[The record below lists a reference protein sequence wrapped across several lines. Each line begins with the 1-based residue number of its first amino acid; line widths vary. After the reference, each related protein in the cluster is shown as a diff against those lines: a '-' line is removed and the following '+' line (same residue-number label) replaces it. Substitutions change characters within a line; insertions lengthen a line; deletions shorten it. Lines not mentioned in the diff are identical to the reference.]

1 MNMFELHLL
10 IPAGI
15 WGWKTA
21 LFVIAFFVYGS
32 IPFTYIFTL
41 LFSRKKL
48 TQTGTGNIGVASAFG
63 TGGLAA
69 GFLAVAGEASKGI
82 LPIYVSRL
90 YYDGALVTSLLFIT
104 AAIIGYGYSFFLKGR
119 GGQGGTIFLW
129 ALLFLS
135 PYTFLAY
142 FFGTI
147 LIYPIIRRRRLA
159 TAIGFAL
166 LPLEIFLITHDLAF
180 MIFGVVMA
188 LYYVLRYNPQTSE
201 YRHYQSSMKLLR
213 FFEKILGEKHCLFI
227 PLDRINKA
235 SQAGFKAY
243 NLSWL
248 KKNGMNVPEAW
259 VCPYS
264 VFQRYNA
271 GDLSVLDEIRNNLR
285 AITKAGTLYSVRS
298 SANLEDGATNSFA
311 GQFMSFLNL
320 KDVEEMVKAIS
331 KVWES
336 IRSEHLTTYLKTI
349 QKNQDEIQIAVIV
362 QEMVDA
368 RFSGVVFT
376 KNPISGF
383 DEIIV
388 ETIPGQ
394 GDRFNNGYTDP
405 VRWVYKWGNWL
416 KRPDSTDLPEEVISE
431 IVKKSHDIAKKYHQ
445 ALDIEWAYD
454 GQSLHWLQLRPITT
468 LRGLNIYSNKISKEF
483 LPGMIK
489 PLVWSV
495 NIPVVNSSWKKL
507 LVEIIGKKAGKI
519 EISSLAKSVYYRA
532 YFNMGIIGDIFEL
545 LGMPRELLELLLGL
559 EVDKENGPRFH
570 PGLKSIIYLPRL
582 ALLMVHLLL
591 FGSLINK
598 YLKKYTVLYH
608 DIASSIDS
616 LHDENEILVSIDTL
630 VAASKQASYYVIV
643 TTILMGLYTR
653 LFKTWSKRHDLQ
665 ITKSA
670 RNAVRTRIS
679 DIDPGYYL
687 SHLHDLFQALSESEK
702 KLIQDGDKTQ
712 IGKSGLYKELQIEI
726 GKFSEK
732 FGHLT
737 ESGNDFSLPQWKESP
752 EFIMKMIVNTRI
764 VPPVS
769 EHDGDSPD
777 FIRLQ
782 RSLIGR
788 FLDQRSLQYQEY
800 RERVNFLYTYGYSL
814 FRNHFLKIGSF
825 WKEKGYVGQP
835 EEIFFLTHG
844 EITDFQQNQL
854 PVDKIA
860 DKIVQRKQE
869 MHRLQNILLPPV
881 IVGDSLPPKIT
892 GDKISKILRGVP
904 ASKGYC
910 TGKTAVVRSLEQYH
924 QSKEIEILVIPYSDV
939 SWTPLFPGV
948 KGIISESGG
957 MLSHCSIIARE
968 FGIPAV
974 VSVHNALQ
982 IPDGTLVAIDGDKG
996 EVLLM
1001 DQLL

>member
-1 MNMFELHLL
+1 MNIFEVHLL
-10 IPAGI
+10 VPAGI

-21 LFVIAFFVYGS
+21 LFVIVFFIFGS
-32 IPFTYIFTL
+32 IPFAYIFTL

-63 TGGLAA
+63 TGGLLA
-69 GFLAVAGEASKGI
+69 GFLTVAGEASKGI
-82 LPIYVSRL
+82 LPLYVSRL
-90 YYDGALVTSLLFIT
+90 YFDGALVISLLFIT

-147 LIYPIIRRRRLA
+147 LIYPFTRRRHLA

-180 MIFGVVMA
+180 IIFGVVIA

-201 YRHYQSSMKLLR
+201 YRHYQSRIRLLR
-213 FFEKILGEKHCLFI
+213 FFEKRLGEKHNLFI
-227 PLDRINKA
+227 PIGGIEKA

-243 NLSWL
+243 SLSWL
-248 KKNGMNVPEAW
+248 KKYRMNVPEAW

-264 VFQRYNA
+264 VFQQYSA

-285 AITKAGTLYSVRS
+285 TITKAGTLYSVRS
-298 SANLEDGATNSFA
+298 SANLEDGATHSFA
-311 GQFMSFLNL
+311 GQFLSYLNL
-320 KDVEEMVKAIS
+320 KDVEDMVKAIR

-336 IRSEHLTTYLKTI
+336 VRSEHLMTYLNTIHKT
-349 QKNQDEIQIAVIV
+349 QDEIQIAVIV

-376 KNPISGF
+376 KNPVTGF
-383 DEIIV
+383 DEVIV
-388 ETIPGQ
+388 EMIPGQ
-394 GDRFNNGYTDP
+394 GDRFNNGNTDP

-416 KRPDSTDLPEEVISE
+416 QRPDRADFPEEVISE
-431 IVKKSHDIAKKYHQ
+431 IVERSLVIARKYHQ
-445 ALDIEWAYD
+445 ALDLEWAYD
-454 GQSLHWLQLRPITT
+454 GQSIQWLQLRPITT

-489 PLVWSV
+489 PLVWSI

-519 EISSLAKSVYYRA
+519 DIYSLAKSVYYRA

-559 EVDKENGPRFH
+559 EVDKENGPRFR
-570 PGLKSIIYLPRL
+570 PGLKSMIYLPQL
-582 ALLMVHLLL
+582 ALLMVKLLL
-591 FGSLINK
+591 FGRQINK

-608 DIASSIDS
+608 DIASRIDS
-616 LHDENEILVSIDTL
+616 LKDENAILVSIDTL
-630 VAASKQASYYVIV
+630 VTASKKASYYVIV

-653 LFKTWSKRHDLQ
+653 LLKIWSKRYDLQ
-665 ITKSA
+665 ISNSA
-670 RNAVRTRIS
+670 QNAVRTRIR

-687 SHLHDLFQALSESEK
+687 SHLHALFQALSESEK
-702 KLIQDGDKTQ
+702 RLIQDGDQTRLCT
-712 IGKSGLYKELQIEI
+712 SGSYGELQIEI
-726 GKFSEK
+726 NKFSEK
-732 FGHLT
+732 FGHLN
-737 ESGNDFSLPQWKESP
+737 ESGNDFSQPQWKESP
-752 EFIMKMIVNTRI
+752 ELIMKLIINTRI
-764 VPPVS
+764 VPPVP
-769 EHDGDSPD
+769 EHDGDNPD

-782 RSLIGR
+782 RSLTGR
-788 FLDQRSLQYQEY
+788 FLNQRSLQYQEY

-814 FRNHFLKIGSF
+814 FRNHFLKIGSI
-825 WKEKGYVGQP
+825 WKEKGYISQA

-844 EITDFQQNQL
+844 EITDFQQNRL
-854 PVDKIA
+854 PIDKLA

-869 MHRLQNILLPPV
+869 MHRMQNVRLPPV
-881 IVGDSLPPKIT
+881 IVGDSLPPEIT
-892 GDKISKILRGVP
+892 EDKISKIMRGIP

-910 TGKTAVVRSLEQYH
+910 AGKTAVVRSMEQFH
-924 QSKEIEILVIPYSDV
+924 QAKEIEILVIPYSDV
-939 SWTPLFPGV
+939 SWTPLFPRV

-982 IPDGTLVAIDGDKG
+982 IPDETLVAIDGDKG
-996 EVLLM
+996 EVLLL